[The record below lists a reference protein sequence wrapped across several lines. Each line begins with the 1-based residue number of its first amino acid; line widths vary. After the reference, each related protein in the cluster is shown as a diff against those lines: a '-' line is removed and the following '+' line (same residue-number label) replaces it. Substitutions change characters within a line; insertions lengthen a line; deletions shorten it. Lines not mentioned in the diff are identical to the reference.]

1 MAGQAKGGNMSSTK
15 RGINSI
21 EDLNEAA
28 GFVLDII
35 KATYGDD
42 RNKIKQL
49 RGMK

>member
-21 EDLNEAA
+21 
-28 GFVLDII
+28 

-49 RGMK
+49 MGMK

>member
-1 MAGQAKGGNMSSTK
+1 MSSTK